1 MSADWDAQ
9 RYHRV
14 SNPQVTWGLRVLERL
29 VLRGDETV
37 MDAGCGTGRLT
48 AELLQR
54 LPRGRVIAVD
64 QSAGMVQAA
73 RSYLEPRFGS
83 RVEVVQADILSVVL
97 DPVDGV
103 FSTATFHWIHDH
115 AQLFRHLS
123 GLVKPGG
130 FLHAQCGGGSNVAR
144 LHQRAAALMQTDPFA
159 PHFSSWTE
167 PWEFADAETTAER
180 LRAAGWADINTE
192 LEPAPVVFDG
202 PTEFA
207 EFIETVVLRP
217 YLAYLPS
224 AALRTQFVEAIT
236 ALAARD
242 QPPFELD
249 YWRLNMHARRPEPS
263 SIA

>member
-1 MSADWDAQ
+1 MTADWDAR

-14 SNPQVTWGLRVLERL
+14 SNPQVAWGLRVLDRL

-48 AELLQR
+48 AELLER
-54 LPRGRVIAVD
+54 LPAGRVIAVD
-64 QSAGMVQAA
+64 QSAGMVEAA
-73 RSYLEPRFGS
+73 RTYLEPRFGT
-83 RVEVVQADILSVVL
+83 RVRLVQADILTVES
-97 DPVDGV
+97 DPADGV

-115 AQLFRHLS
+115 ARLFGHLH

-130 FLHAQCGGGSNVAR
+130 FLHAQCGGGPNVAR

-159 PHFSSWTE
+159 SCFLKWTE
-167 PWEFADAETTAER
+167 PWEFADAQTTADR
-180 LRAAGWADINTE
+180 LRTAGWVDIDTN
-192 LEPAPVVFDG
+192 LEAAPVVFDG

-224 AALRTQFVEAIT
+224 AALRTGFVDAIT
-236 ALAARD
+236 AQAAGD
-242 QPPFELD
+242 HPPFELD
-249 YWRLNMHARRPEPS
+249 YWRLNLHARRP
-263 SIA
+263 

>member
-1 MSADWDAQ
+1 VTPDWDAQ

-14 SNPQVTWGLRVLERL
+14 SNPQVTWGLRVLDRL
-29 VLRGDETV
+29 MLRGDETV

-48 AELLQR
+48 AELLER

-64 QSAGMVQAA
+64 QSAGMAEGA
-73 RSYLEPRFGS
+73 RSYLEPRFGR
-83 RVEVVQADILSVVL
+83 RVEVVQADILSAVV

-115 AQLFRHLS
+115 AQLFRHLY

-130 FLHAQCGGGSNVAR
+130 FLHAQCGGGPNVAR
-144 LHQRAAALMQTDPFA
+144 LHRRAAALMQTEPFA
-159 PHFSSWTE
+159 SYYSSWTE
-167 PWEFADAETTAER
+167 PWEFADAATTAAR
-180 LRAAGWADINTE
+180 LRAAGWADIDTN

-202 PTEFA
+202 PAEFA

-224 AALRTQFVEAIT
+224 AALRTQFVDAIT
-236 ALAARD
+236 AQAAAD

-263 SIA
+263 SIG